1 MFLFGA
7 ETLFGGFHSF
17 LFSGS
22 QWRFID
28 PFSLVVPDGP
38 LECHPIAFDIDFELQ
53 LIVIRKI
60 DLELMPHLVILLKL
74 PYKVVNSYLM
84 LAQLEVLAMLPLNS
98 KQRKLLLAGLV
109 VIWKVKI

>member
-1 MFLFGA
+1 
-7 ETLFGGFHSF
+7 
-17 LFSGS
+17 
-22 QWRFID
+22 
-28 PFSLVVPDGP
+28 
-38 LECHPIAFDIDFELQ
+38 
-53 LIVIRKI
+53 
-60 DLELMPHLVILLKL
+60 MPHLVILLKL